1 MRLQVTVTVAG
12 EKPKIIYQFGSQ
24 LMKTKRF
31 LSVLLAAIMV
41 LSMFAMSASAY
52 DSTNTFTRDLS
63 KPYSLSGTH
72 QDMEYQFGYGTY
84 NIWSQTKIQ
93 AGMGP
98 ATGKAYTA
106 FVPRQWFGL
115 SGKQYQKASY
125 SKDSKGYITV
135 TAKSGESGD
144 PNGKTDGEANTV
156 MHSGYTNVTIDW
168 RVDRKY
174 ERK

>member
-1 MRLQVTVTVAG
+1 
-12 EKPKIIYQFGSQ
+12 
-24 LMKTKRF
+24 
-31 LSVLLAAIMV
+31 
-41 LSMFAMSASAY
+41 
-52 DSTNTFTRDLS
+52 
-63 KPYSLSGTH
+63 
-72 QDMEYQFGYGTY
+72 
-84 NIWSQTKIQ
+84 
-93 AGMGP
+93 MGP